1 VADARVPDLGHV
13 AAGTLR
19 LTVVPP
25 AEVTVDGRLVGTVSA
40 HELSLP
46 PGTHVVRILHPDYK
60 PLQRI
65 VTISPGATLE
75 LPLDLAEKGIRVP
88 R

>member
-1 VADARVPDLGHV
+1 VSARVPDLRN
-13 AAGTLR
+13 AAIGTLR

-40 HELSLP
+40 QALSLP
-46 PGTHVVRILHPDYK
+46 PGTHVIKILHPDYK

-65 VTISPGATLE
+65 VTITPGGTFE
-75 LPLDLAEKGIRVP
+75 LPLDLAEKGIRI
-88 R
+88 RH